1 MSFFAINNVCVR
13 GISAC
18 VPKQIVDNAQIYNER
33 WSGYDNFVNTTGIAQ
48 HRNSTKDICSSD
60 LCCEA
65 AEKVISELNWDKS
78 EIDALIFVSQTPD
91 FYNIPATSCLLQ
103 ERLGL
108 SKNCYTLDISLG
120 CSGWVYGMSVLC
132 SLMQNGGIRKAL
144 LLAGDTPS
152 KLCSPDDKST
162 FPLFGDAGTATALE
176 YSIDTPPIRFAMFSD
191 GSGYEAIIVRAGGYR
206 NPVSPDSFIVKNHGE
221 GKERTDLNVEMDGE
235 SVFVFGISQAPKA
248 IKLLASNYGIDLDT
262 VDLFT
267 FHQANLFMN
276 EKIRNKLKLDA
287 EKVPYSMQEFGNTSS
302 ASIPLTLVTRKAEQL
317 EGGKVSH
324 IACGFGVGLSW
335 GAMHF
340 ETDRIVVPELIE
352 L

>member
-1 MSFFAINNVCVR
+1 MAFLEINNVAVR

-18 VPKQIVDNAQIYNER
+18 VPKNIVDNADIYNER
-33 WSGYDNFVNTTGIAQ
+33 WTGYDSFVTTTGIAK
-48 HRNSTKDICSSD
+48 HRSSPKDICSSD
-60 LCCEA
+60 LCLAA
-65 AEKVISELNWDKS
+65 AEELISDLSWDKS
-78 EIDALIFVSQTPD
+78 EIDAIVFVSQTPD

-103 ERLGL
+103 ERMGL

-120 CSGWVYGMSVLC
+120 CSGWVYGMSVLS

-152 KLCSPDDKST
+152 KACSPEDKST

-176 YSIDTPPIRFAMFSD
+176 YAEKSSPLRYAMFSD

-206 NPVSPDSFIVKNHGE
+206 NPVSEESFVMKNHGE
-221 GKERTDLNVEMDGE
+221 GKVRTDLNVEMDGE
-235 SVFVFGISQAPKA
+235 SVFVFGISQAPKS
-248 IKLLASNYGIDLDT
+248 IKALANYYGIDLNT
-262 VDLFT
+262 IDLFT

-276 EKIRNKLKLDA
+276 EKIRNKLKLA
-287 EKVPYSMQEFGNTSS
+287 EEKVPYSMQEFGNTSS
-302 ASIPLTLVTRKAEQL
+302 ASIPLTLVTRRADMLRE
-317 EGGKVSH
+317 GKVSH

-340 ETDRIVVPELIE
+340 ETDSISIPELIE
-352 L
+352 I